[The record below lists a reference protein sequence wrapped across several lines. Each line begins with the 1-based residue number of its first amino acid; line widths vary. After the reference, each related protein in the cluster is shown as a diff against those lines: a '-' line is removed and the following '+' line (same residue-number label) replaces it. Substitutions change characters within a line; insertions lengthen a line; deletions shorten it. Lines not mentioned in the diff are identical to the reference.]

1 MSIIRTTV
9 IAALLSVGFAGA
21 AYARNEVATI
31 RLSAPAEDSRI
42 IAVNTL
48 WSCDGE
54 TCLARPNHG
63 ITVRACRQFL
73 RQTGAGVRVVSYGT
87 EERALT
93 AEELAR
99 CNGDT
104 LEASN

>member
-1 MSIIRTTV
+1 MSIIRTTM

-21 AYARNEVATI
+21 AYARNEVATV

-48 WSCDGE
+48 WSCNGE
-54 TCLARPNHG
+54 TCLARPDHG

-87 EERALT
+87 DTRALT
-93 AEELAR
+93 ADELAR

-104 LEASN
+104 LQAAN